1 MNTPTPPGPATAV
14 PPRTLLPAEPAARLS
29 IACADPA
36 RAARFWAALLGGE
49 PVAAPGGGVA
59 LAPPAPLPA
68 LLLRPAAAGPTAR
81 PSGDGA
87 VVPEFT
93 VDDVPAT
100 AARARHLGATGDA
113 VADADRA
120 ELRDPEGTRFAL
132 LRRGGALPVPTT
144 PAPAVA
150 AGSMTLLAAAV
161 VVHDTAA
168 DRVVM
173 LRRGPHAKF
182 GRGLWDVPV
191 GKCDPGEAVPDAA
204 VRELHEETGLVVDP
218 ADLRLGHVVHGARGA
233 EAPGGFLTV
242 VFVTERWSGELVN
255 REPAKHAEARWVPTG
270 DLPSDVVFSADRL
283 LEAALSGRPGVTAR
297 GWS

>member
-1 MNTPTPPGPATAV
+1 MSTPTPDGPAGTAPPAV
-14 PPRTLLPAEPAARLS
+14 PPPSPAEPAARLS
-29 IACADPA
+29 IACADPS
-36 RAARFWAALLGGE
+36 RVARFWAALLGGE
-49 PVAAPGGGVA
+49 PTAAPGGGVA
-59 LAPPAPLPA
+59 LAPPGSVPA
-68 LLLRPAAAGPTAR
+68 LLLRPVGPGGSA
-81 PSGDGA
+81 GDGA

-113 VADADRA
+113 AADADRA

-132 LRRGGALPVPTT
+132 LRRGGALP
-144 PAPAVA
+144 APAATATA
-150 AGSMTLLAAAV
+150 AAVGSMTLLAAAV

-173 LRRGPHAKF
+173 LRRGPRATF

-191 GKCDPGEAVPDAA
+191 GKCDPGEAVPAAA

-233 EAPGGFLTV
+233 QAPGGFLTV

-255 REPAKHAEARWVPTG
+255 REPAKHSEARWMPTG

-283 LEAALSGRPGVTAR
+283 LEAVLSGRPGVTAR

>member
-1 MNTPTPPGPATAV
+1 MPAMETPDTTEPVAAAPAT
-14 PPRTLLPAEPAARLS
+14 ARLS
-29 IACADPA
+29 IACADPG
-36 RAARFWAALLGGE
+36 RVARFWAALLGGE
-49 PVAAPGGGVA
+49 PASAPDGAVLLA
-59 LAPPAPLPA
+59 LPDGPPA
-68 LLLRPAAAGPTAR
+68 LLLRPGVPGA
-81 PSGDGA
+81 DGA
-87 VVPEFT
+87 VVPEFA
-93 VDDVPAT
+93 VDDVPTAASRARRLGAT
-100 AARARHLGATGDA
+100 AAGPITE
-113 VADADRA
+113 DRA
-120 ELRDPEGTRFAL
+120 ELRDPGGTRFAL
-132 LRRGGALPVPTT
+132 LRRPGALPTPAVPT
-144 PAPAVA
+144 PAVA
-150 AGSMTLLAAAV
+150 AASMTLLAAAV

-173 LRRGPHAKF
+173 LRRGPDAKF

-242 VFVTERWSGELVN
+242 VFVTERWSGDLVN
-255 REPAKHAEARWVPTG
+255 REPAKHSEARWVPTG

-297 GWS
+297 GWR